1 MRHLLEIDDLDA
13 HQIADVLALAE
24 HPDLGK
30 PLAGKGAGLV
40 FEKPS
45 TRTRHSME
53 IAVVQLG
60 GHPVTVQGADVGID
74 TRETAEDVAR
84 TLSCYHA
91 VIGARVFEHDK
102 VERIAA
108 AASVPVVNLLSD
120 EAHPLQALADLLTL
134 RAEFGELAGR
144 TVAYVGDPNN
154 VFQSLALACAR
165 AGAAIRLACPL
176 THPMPEHMAERLD
189 AAMVDYAVTHD
200 PAYAVEGSDAVY
212 TDVWTSMGRE
222 DEASKRRAEFAGF
235 TVDEQLFAVAK
246 PHAVFL
252 HCLPAHRGEE
262 VSAEVIDGP
271 RSRVW
276 PQAANRMH
284 AARGAIAWL
293 LGGTP

>member
-1 MRHLLEIDDLDA
+1 M
-13 HQIADVLALAE
+13 
-24 HPDLGK
+24 
-30 PLAGKGAGLV
+30 
-40 FEKPS
+40 
-45 TRTRHSME
+45 
-53 IAVVQLG
+53 AVVQLG

-74 TRETAEDVAR
+74 TRETADDIAR

-91 VIGARVFEHDK
+91 VIGARVFEHHK

-120 EAHPLQALADLLTL
+120 EAHPVQALADVLTL
-134 RAEFGELAGR
+134 RSEFGEVAGR

-154 VFQSLALACAR
+154 VFQSLAFACAR
-165 AGAAIRLACPL
+165 TGAAIRLASPS
-176 THPMPEHMAERLD
+176 THPMPTHMAERLD
-189 AAMVDYAVTHD
+189 AAKVDYTVTHD
-200 PAYAVEGSDAVY
+200 PAYAVEGSDAIY
-212 TDVWTSMGRE
+212 TDVWTSMGQE
-222 DEASKRRAEFAGF
+222 DEAEQRRAEFAGF
-235 TVDEQLFAVAK
+235 TIDDELLAAAK

-276 PQAANRMH
+276 EQAANRMH

-293 LGGTP
+293 LGANP